1 MLCSHDVKVMAS
13 GVFDVDHSSTAT
25 EKWFVSLSDVM
36 VDSESTEKKSDIR
49 HGMLVPVRFFDPAI
63 DCSDSV
69 TRLLDL
75 RKVHTEARHSLHA
88 F

>member
-1 MLCSHDVKVMAS
+1 MFTRRESY
-13 GVFDVDHSSTAT
+13 GVWRVRPLRLQNGSF
-25 EKWFVSLSDVM
+25 LSDVM
-36 VDSESTEKKSDIR
+36 VDESTEKKSDIR
-49 HGMLVPVRFFDPAI
+49 RGMLVPVRFFDSAI
-63 DCSDSV
+63 DRSVSV

>member
-1 MLCSHDVKVMAS
+1 MFTRRETYGFWRVRRSPLAAAVALRMQNGS
-13 GVFDVDHSSTAT
+13 F
-25 EKWFVSLSDVM
+25 LSDVM
-36 VDSESTEKKSDIR
+36 VDESTEKKSDIR
-49 HGMLVPVRFFDPAI
+49 RGMLVPVCFFDSAT
-63 DCSDSV
+63 DRSV